1 MTEPSGA
8 TNKWKGVAIGS
19 GGDKAVKWLESIE
32 IDDLHS
38 MDGDELVRT
47 CTVAILRSAGD
58 QTTCCKALILEKSG
72 RKVCLRW
79 VIGTLEE
86 GTGEVVLEPITTT

>member
-8 TNKWKGVAIGS
+8 TNEWKGVAIGS
-19 GGDKAVKWLESIE
+19 GGDNAIKVLESIE
-32 IDDLHS
+32 SDHLHS

-47 CTVAILRSAGD
+47 CTVAIVRSSGGR
-58 QTTCCKALILEKSG
+58 TTCCKALILEKSG
-72 RKVCLRW
+72 RKTSLRW